1 MSSNSKRA
9 RLGEEE
15 GRREAKRGTRRGREE
30 EGDGEGKGEWECG
43 KEERWRRKGE
53 NEEKREEV

>member
-30 EGDGEGKGEWECG
+30 EGDGEGEGG